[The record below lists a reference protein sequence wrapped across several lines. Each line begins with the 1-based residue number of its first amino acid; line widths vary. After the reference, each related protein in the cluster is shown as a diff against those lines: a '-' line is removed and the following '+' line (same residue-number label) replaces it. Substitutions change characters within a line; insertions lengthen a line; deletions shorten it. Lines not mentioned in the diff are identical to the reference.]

1 MVKKLF
7 FVTTR
12 SNSSFYD
19 LINQSLLL
27 HAENKLKKKLQIFY
41 IKKKI
46 PTLNFLFF
54 YQKFIKY

>member
-1 MVKKLF
+1 MAKKLF

-27 HAENKLKKKLQIFY
+27 HTENKIKKKLQIFY
-41 IKKKI
+41 IKK
-46 PTLNFLFF
+46 NFLL
-54 YQKFIKY
+54 

>member
-27 HAENKLKKKLQIFY
+27 HAEKKIKKKLQIFY
-41 IKKKI
+41 IKKKF
-46 PTLNFLFF
+46 PTLSFF
-54 YQKFIKY
+54 IF